1 MHGVFSKLFIDFVI
15 FKFTADMRIQNS
27 SLNTFILSNIAP
39 QYTNHNSHSWNDWE
53 KYARQRAKEEGVLYV
68 ITGVTGQL
76 KLVIA
81 CII

>member
-1 MHGVFSKLFIDFVI
+1 MHGIFNNDFVR
-15 FKFTADMRIQNS
+15 FKFTADMRTRNS
-27 SLNTFILSNIAP
+27 TLNTFILSNIAP
-39 QYTNHNSHSWNDWE
+39 QYKKHNSPFWDDWE